1 MPSIPD
7 NITFSGKGPD
17 ILNAIR
23 NDLGAE
29 YQRLV
34 PEADGTIPN
43 LYEIGKAIYNY
54 KPNQN
59 AFINALLNRIAMT
72 WLSSRLYYNPLQQL
86 KRGMIEFGESV
97 AEYFV
102 ELCKPQMFNPSVAE
116 KEVFKR
122 VIPDV
127 RSAFHVMNSQIFY
140 KQTISNDQLR
150 QAFLSYQG
158 VEELISGIVNSMY
171 TSANYDEYLIM
182 KYLVQK
188 AFLNGEIATKSIA
201 SIAQSNKTDLDD
213 ALVKIRAL
221 SGDMQFMKPDYT
233 AAGVHTF
240 TPLDQQIVMLDTVA
254 NATVDVKTLAGAF
267 NMEYTDF
274 LAQRILIDSFSTAD
288 LDRLDYLFEND
299 PNYARFTP
307 EQQKQLK
314 QIQMITF
321 DRDWFMIFDNLQEF
335 TEIYNNEGLYWNYT
349 YHLWRTFSYSPFK
362 NAVAFVTPTGDE
374 GITGVTVNPA
384 AASASQG
391 TGVQFTAQTTGVEPY
406 DHSVTW
412 SLSANARAAIA
423 STINQQGQVFVAP
436 NEQNDMLYVV
446 ATSNENPAIKG
457 TAALTVTA
465 MPSVIDV
472 TVTPNTVTL
481 QKGDDQQFR
490 AVVDVVGGADTGVT
504 WTLIG
509 NLNGGT
515 KITPQGLLTIA
526 AGETA
531 TSLIVRATSQA
542 NPSVYGQAT
551 VTVVDVPEVTG
562 VKINGYANSTI
573 EQQVPSTVT
582 LTAEVTGQGA
592 YNRGVQWQ
600 LVTAGSSGTTLVP
613 SQANPL
619 VATLTIAANETQNV
633 VVSCTSQQDA
643 TKSALI
649 TVKPYTALRV
659 LINGQLNGTQD
670 VTITPT
676 SGNQAIT
683 MTAEVLGGPENTI
696 RDNVQW
702 TLPNDTEFPSG
713 VTVTKD
719 AAQPLKLVLNIAS
732 NAVAIDDVLTFTATT
747 MTTPGVSSSFTVHI
761 TTPETI
767 TIIPATNTVNPGG
780 AASYTAHMYGY
791 PEGTKPTWSITA
803 NTTGVPATHISVDAN
818 GGVNVD
824 PICPAGNYTV
834 TAQSPT
840 NSAVKATANLTVN
853 RMPNLIVDPTS
864 LTFRPNNRGMGVS
877 ITYNGGLTPPL
888 NDLEYQVINDDGEL
902 NDVTVTPTTTGM
914 LITVPDTWTE
924 DKTFKVV
931 VTDLQSVAE
940 VNCQYYAN
948 KYDFMVINRPLEYVN
963 RRQFPIIL
971 CPLLNDEP
979 LITASLVTF
988 TVTQS
993 ELDVSVVRLNTTT
1006 TRTVPQM
1013 VMIGGY
1019 SQQDTSIVVEMT
1031 VGSVTVEKTLEL
1043 PACYQPVI
1051 TTTGY
1056 NAAVYTDNTMAVFT
1070 TPGVL
1075 RISPTINATTIKAAD
1090 IVCSYYTASGVFSSF
1105 TNDGVTILTPSST
1118 NAIQINQT
1126 LSESMKTNSYFDD
1139 FVLVSFSDSLTT
1151 EGRNFYVYNV
1161 IPKNTT
1167 VTNIMDESSTITPVT
1182 ASAEIAEPS
1191 SRKSRAK
1198 KQTAKEEPKE

>member
-1 MPSIPD
+1 MPSIP
-7 NITFSGKGPD
+7 NNVTFSGKGPD

-23 NDLGAE
+23 NDAGAE

-34 PEADGTIPN
+34 PAADGTIPN

-86 KRGMIEFGESV
+86 KRGTIEFGESV

-201 SIAQSNKTDLDD
+201 SIAQSDKTDLDD

-221 SGDMQFMKPDYT
+221 SGDLQFMKPDYT

-412 SLSANARAAIA
+412 SLSTNARAAIT

-702 TLPNDTEFPSG
+702 TLPNDSEFPSG

-719 AAQPLKLVLNIAS
+719 AAQPLKLVLNVAS

-780 AASYTAHMYGY
+780 ATSYTAHMYGY

-864 LTFRPNNRGMGVS
+864 LTFRPNNRGMGVT
-877 ITYNGGLTPPL
+877 ITYNGGLVPPL
-888 NDLEYQVINDDGEL
+888 NDLECQVINDAGEL

-924 DKTFKVV
+924 NKTFKVV

-940 VNCQYYAN
+940 VNCTYIADVYSLQ
-948 KYDFMVINRPLEYVN
+948 VININNTTNSPQVKC
-963 RRQFPIIL
+963 III
-971 CPLLNDEP
+971 PMLNGEP
-979 LITASLVTF
+979 LITTDSVSISTQGITSTERLFKITSPQDNGKLPAAFAYLLNGGGKSVTF
-988 TVTQS
+988 NLRVNSVLVATSTPYSATATNKPVFNSTTYS
-993 ELDVSVVRLNTTT
+993 SYPFPSNSVAYGPSTLDTNIAQLSTTLNGAVNENNVVVSYMNKQGNFSDFGTA
-1006 TRTVPQM
+1006 
-1013 VMIGGY
+1013 G
-1019 SQQDTSIVVEMT
+1019 
-1031 VGSVTVEKTLEL
+1031 
-1043 PACYQPVI
+1043 CNPVL
-1051 TTTGY
+1051 
-1056 NAAVYTDNTMAVFT
+1056 D
-1070 TPGVL
+1070 
-1075 RISPTINATTIKAAD
+1075 
-1090 IVCSYYTASGVFSSF
+1090 
-1105 TNDGVTILTPSST
+1105 ST
-1118 NAIQINQT
+1118 NAVINVTQT
-1126 LSESMKTNSYFDD
+1126 ATTEMKSQSYFDD
-1139 FVLVSFSDSLTT
+1139 FILCLLSNVGGSQFFVPLIVPKGASNTVLATAAEEDAVKPQPEATT
-1151 EGRNFYVYNV
+1151 
-1161 IPKNTT
+1161 
-1167 VTNIMDESSTITPVT
+1167 
-1182 ASAEIAEPS
+1182 
-1191 SRKSRAK
+1191 RKTRAK
-1198 KQTAKEEPKE
+1198 KQTTKEEPKE